1 MSGVTY
7 APVDRLVEVL
17 GVPGALKFAERFGG
31 NRVYV
36 PQPERLKPEGV
47 LVATLGFEAA
57 QKLAFEWRGMEI
69 MVPKCR
75 DYLARAMARAIH
87 ADEATMSR
95 ADIARK
101 YGVSE
106 RRVFQI
112 LAAPAPAEPAGSTEA
127 APSAQ
132 RSLFSEG

>member
-17 GVPGALKFAERFGG
+17 GVPDALKFAERFGG
-31 NRVYV
+31 NRLYV
-36 PQPERLKPEGV
+36 PQPERLKPEGA
-47 LVATLGFEAA
+47 LVATLGYEAA
-57 QKLAFEWRGMEI
+57 RKLAFEWRGMEI

-75 DYLARAMARAIH
+75 EYLARARARAIH
-87 ADEATMSR
+87 AEPATMSR

-101 YGVSE
+101 YGITE

-112 LAAPAPAEPAGSTEA
+112 LEAPPPGEPAAAPA
-127 APSAQ
+127 AQ
-132 RSLFSEG
+132 RSLFSEP